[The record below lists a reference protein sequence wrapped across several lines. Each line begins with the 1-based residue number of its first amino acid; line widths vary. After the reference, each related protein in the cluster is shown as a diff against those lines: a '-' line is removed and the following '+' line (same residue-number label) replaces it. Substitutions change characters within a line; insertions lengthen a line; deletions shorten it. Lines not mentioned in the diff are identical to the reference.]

1 MIIRFFMMFPFF
13 HLASICSMLPTTY
26 NLQPTTSLPW
36 TIYLAPLIAAATILL
51 ITRSNKP
58 AAAALAIGAAMISC
72 VGSWILFFQ
81 KADLV
86 LPGFSWISA
95 GEALNISIGMMVD
108 PLSRTMLVVVTTI
121 ATLVFIYSIGYMRHE
136 EGFARFFA
144 GLAFFL
150 FSMLGIVLA
159 NNFIMMFISWELV
172 GFSSYLLIMHYFEK
186 PAAADAGS
194 QAFMV
199 NRIGDFGFLLG
210 ILLLWLSVGSLSFD
224 AITTSLPLFAQNSTL
239 LALSLV
245 LIFCGTIGKS
255 AQLPLHVWLPNSMEG
270 PTPVSSLLHAATMV
284 AAGVYMLARIFP
296 LLHGSLVACDIVMWI
311 GASTALAAALMAT
324 QQNDFKRVLAYS
336 TMSQLG
342 YMVTAVG
349 VAPSAGVPMFHLFT
363 HAFFKCLLFLTA
375 GSVMTCMH
383 HELDIWKM
391 GGLRK
396 RMPITFVAF
405 LCGMLALAGCPF
417 FSGSFSKD
425 LIMKFVFEH
434 NKIAFWMVVIA
445 ASLTAFYITRVC
457 VVAFFGNPRTDHA
470 RTAPEAPLV
479 MIFPMLAL
487 SIPAV
492 IAGYPFIEKT
502 FLAPLGDMSL
512 PHEIPSYV
520 EILFI
525 AFFVLGTILSIIIYR
540 GANKDPLH
548 IPLFANRFYI
558 DNFYDWCVQHVQ
570 GGFAKVCAFFDRW
583 IIDGLCVQ
591 GSASLVWTAGFI
603 LRFLQV
609 GSLQAYSI
617 FLGAGVIGMI
627 LLLLKIH

>member
-1 MIIRFFMMFPFF
+1 MFSFFNSVSLFLTSSLQP
-13 HLASICSMLPTTY
+13 LAS
-26 NLQPTTSLPW
+26 SLLW
-36 TIYLAPLIAAATILL
+36 TIYLAPLVAAAIILL

-58 AAAALAIGAAMISC
+58 AAAALAIGAALITC
-72 VGSWILFFQ
+72 AGSWILFLQ
-81 KADLV
+81 KINITV
-86 LPGFSWISA
+86 PGFAWIDF
-95 GEALNISIGMMVD
+95 GDALTISIGMMVD
-108 PLSRTMLVVVTTI
+108 PLTRTMLVVVTTI

-136 EGFARFFA
+136 QGFARFFA

-186 PAAADAGS
+186 PAAANAGN

-210 ILLLWLSVGSLSFD
+210 ILLLWLSVGSLSFNV
-224 AITTSLPLFAQNSTL
+224 ITTSLPSFAHNPTL
-239 LALSLV
+239 LATALI

-296 LLHGSLVACDIVMWI
+296 LLHGSPIANTAIMWI
-311 GASTALAAALMAT
+311 GASTALVAALMAT

-336 TMSQLG
+336 TISQLG

-375 GSVMTCMH
+375 GSVMISMH

-396 RMPITFVAF
+396 RMPLTFISF

-417 FSGSFSKD
+417 LSGSFSKD
-425 LIMKFVFEH
+425 LIMKCAFAQH
-434 NKIAFWMVVIA
+434 PAIFWMLVSA
-445 ASLTAFYITRVC
+445 AALTAFYITRVC
-457 VVAFFGNPRTDHA
+457 VVAFFGKPRTEHA
-470 RTAPEAPLV
+470 ETALESPLV
-479 MIFPMLAL
+479 MTLPLLLL
-487 SIPAV
+487 SIPA
-492 IAGYPFIEKT
+492 IFAGYPCVEKLFI
-502 FLAPLGDMSL
+502 APLGTMSL
-512 PHEIPSYV
+512 AQEVPAYIEQ
-520 EILFI
+520 LFI
-525 AFFVLGTILSIIIYR
+525 AFFFLGTFASFFLYR
-540 GANKDPLH
+540 NASKDPLV
-548 IPLFANRFYI
+548 IPFFANRFYI
-558 DNFYDWCVQHVQ
+558 DNIYDWCVQYIQ
-570 GGFAKVCAFFDRW
+570 GGFAKACSFFDRW
-583 IIDGLCVQ
+583 IINGLCVQ
-591 GSASLVWTAGFI
+591 GSASLVWTLGFI

-627 LLLLKIH
+627 VFILRIR

>member
-1 MIIRFFMMFPFF
+1 MIC
-13 HLASICSMLPTTY
+13 ASHSFLVTHY
-26 NLQPTTSLPW
+26 SLLCW
-36 TIYLAPLIAAATILL
+36 SIYLAPLVAAATILL

-58 AAAALAIGAAMISC
+58 AAATLAIGAAAITC
-72 VGSWILFFQ
+72 IGSWILFFQ
-81 KADLV
+81 KTEITV
-86 LPGFSWISA
+86 PGFAWMNF
-95 GEALNISIGMMVD
+95 GDALSISIGMMVD

-186 PAAADAGS
+186 PAAADAGN

-210 ILLLWLSVGSLSFD
+210 ILLLWLSIGSLSFD
-224 AITTSLPLFAQNSTL
+224 KITTSLPSFAQNPTL
-239 LALSLV
+239 LGVSLI

-296 LLHGSLVACDIVMWI
+296 LLHGSAMASTVIMWI
-311 GASTALAAALMAT
+311 GAATALAAALMAT

-336 TMSQLG
+336 TISQLG

-375 GSVMTCMH
+375 GSVMISMH

-396 RMPITFVAF
+396 RMPVTFATF

-425 LIMKFVFEH
+425 LIMKFAFAQHPIV
-434 NKIAFWMVVIA
+434 FWMLVSA
-445 ASLTAFYITRVC
+445 AALTAFYITRVA
-457 VVAFFGNPRTDHA
+457 VVAFFGTPRTEHA
-470 RTAPEAPLV
+470 RTALESPLV
-479 MIFPMLAL
+479 MTLPLLLLAV
-487 SIPAV
+487 PAV
-492 IAGYPFIEKT
+492 IAGYPSIAKIFIE
-502 FLAPLGDMSL
+502 PLGSL
-512 PHEIPSYV
+512 SIAEEVPAYAEH
-520 EILFI
+520 LFI
-525 AFFVLGTILSIIIYR
+525 AFFILGTAGSFFLYR
-540 GANKDPLH
+540 NASKDPLV
-548 IPLFANRFYI
+548 IPLLANRLYI
-558 DNFYDWCVQHVQ
+558 DNVYDWCVRHLQ
-570 GGFAKVCAFFDRW
+570 GGFAKICAFFDRW

-591 GSASLVWTAGFI
+591 GSASLVWTLGFV

-609 GSLQAYSI
+609 GSLQTYAI

>member
-1 MIIRFFMMFPFF
+1 MISSFLS
-13 HLASICSMLPTTY
+13 LAFS
-26 NLQPTTSLPW
+26 LQPSAFSLSSALW
-36 TIYLAPLIAAATILL
+36 TIYLAPLFAAATILL

-58 AAAALAIGAAMISC
+58 AAATLAIGAALITC
-72 VGSWILFFQ
+72 IGSWILFLQ
-81 KADLV
+81 KTNIT
-86 LPGFSWISA
+86 LPGFAWINF
-95 GEALNISIGMMVD
+95 GEALTISIGMMVD

-144 GLAFFL
+144 GLSFFL

-172 GFSSYLLIMHYFEK
+172 GFSSYLLIMHYFSK
-186 PAAADAGS
+186 PAAADAGN

-199 NRIGDFGFLLG
+199 NRLGDFGFLLG
-210 ILLLWLSVGSLSFD
+210 ILLLWLSIGSLSFNT
-224 AITTSLPLFAQNSTL
+224 ITSSLPSFTNNPTL
-239 LALSLV
+239 LAVALI

-296 LLHGSLVACDIVMWI
+296 LLHGSPIANTVIMWI
-311 GASTALAAALMAT
+311 GALTALAAALMAT

-336 TMSQLG
+336 TISQLG

-349 VAPSAGVPMFHLFT
+349 VAPSAGIPLFHLFT

-375 GSVMTCMH
+375 GSVMISMH

-396 RMPITFVAF
+396 RMPVTFVTF

-425 LIMKFVFEH
+425 LIMKFAFAQH
-434 NKIAFWMVVIA
+434 PAIFWMLVSA
-445 ASLTAFYITRVC
+445 AGLTAFYITRVA
-457 VVAFFGNPRTDHA
+457 VVAFFGTPRTEQA
-470 RTAPEAPLV
+470 RTALESPLV
-479 MIFPMLAL
+479 MTLPLLAL
-487 SIPAV
+487 AIPSIF
-492 IAGYPFIEKT
+492 AGYPYIEKL
-502 FLAPLGDMSL
+502 FIAPLGTMTL
-512 PHEIPSYV
+512 TPEVPEYL
-520 EILFI
+520 EWLFI
-525 AFFVLGTILSIIIYR
+525 SFFVLGTASSVLLYR
-540 GANKDPLH
+540 NASKDPLV
-548 IPLFANRFYI
+548 IPFFANRLYI
-558 DNFYDWCVQHVQ
+558 DNVYAWCVEHLQD
-570 GGFAKVCAFFDRW
+570 GFAKICSLFDRW
-583 IIDGLCVQ
+583 VINGLCVQ
-591 GSASLVWTAGFI
+591 GSASLLWTVGFI

-609 GSLQAYSI
+609 GSLQAYAI
-617 FLGAGVIGMI
+617 FLGAGTIAMI
-627 LLLLKIH
+627 VFILRIH

>member
-1 MIIRFFMMFPFF
+1 MLSSFLTSVYFAP
-13 HLASICSMLPTTY
+13 AS
-26 NLQPTTSLPW
+26 SLLW
-36 TIYLAPLIAAATILL
+36 TIYLTPLVASFIILL
-51 ITRSNKP
+51 LTRSNKP
-58 AAAALAIGAAMISC
+58 AAATLAIGAALITC
-72 VGSWILFFQ
+72 IGSWILFFQ
-81 KADLV
+81 KTNIIIS
-86 LPGFSWISA
+86 GFSWIDF
-95 GEALNISIGMMVD
+95 GETLTISIGMMVD
-108 PLSRTMLVVVTTI
+108 PLTRTMLVVVTTI
-121 ATLVFIYSIGYMRHE
+121 ATLVFIYSLGYMRHE

-186 PAAADAGS
+186 PAAADAGN
-194 QAFMV
+194 QAFIV

-210 ILLLWLSVGSLSFD
+210 ILLLWLSVGSLSFNV
-224 AITTSLPLFAQNSTL
+224 ITASLPSFSHNTTL
-239 LALSLV
+239 LAVALI

-296 LLHGSLVACDIVMWI
+296 LLHGSPLASTVVMWI

-336 TMSQLG
+336 TISQLG

-375 GSVMTCMH
+375 GSVMISMH

-396 RMPITFVAF
+396 RMPLTFFSF
-405 LCGMLALAGCPF
+405 LCGMLALAGSPF

-425 LIMKFVFEH
+425 LIMKFAFEQH
-434 NKIAFWMVVIA
+434 PVAFWFLVTA
-445 ASLTAFYITRVC
+445 AGLTAFYITRVG
-457 VVAFFGNPRTDHA
+457 VVAFLGAPRTEHA
-470 RTAPEAPLV
+470 RTALESPVV
-479 MIFPMLAL
+479 MTVPQLLLAVAAIF
-487 SIPAV
+487 
-492 IAGYPFIEKT
+492 AGYPWIEKI
-502 FLAPLGDMSL
+502 FIAPIGTLSL
-512 PHEIPSYV
+512 TQEVPAYV
-520 EILFI
+520 EGIFI
-525 AFFVLGTILSIIIYR
+525 AFFFLGTIASFLLYR
-540 GANKDPLH
+540 NATQDPLV
-548 IPLFANRFYI
+548 IPLFANRLYI
-558 DNFYDWCVQHVQ
+558 DTLYAWCVKYIQ
-570 GGFAKVCAFFDRW
+570 GNVAKAFSLFDRW
-583 IIDGLCVQ
+583 IIDGLLVQ
-591 GSASLVWTAGFI
+591 GSASFFWGLGFV

-609 GSLQAYSI
+609 GSLQSYSI
-617 FLGAGVIGMI
+617 FLGAGVIGMV
-627 LLLLKIH
+627 LLLLYFH

>member
-1 MIIRFFMMFPFF
+1 MISSFFNI
-13 HLASICSMLPTTY
+13 LSAACSLCAPISKIEPSA
-26 NLQPTTSLPW
+26 LIW
-36 TIYLAPLIAAATILL
+36 TIYLAPLTAAAIILL
-51 ITRSNKP
+51 ITRTHK
-58 AAAALAIGAAMISC
+58 AAAATLAIGAALITC
-72 VGSWILFFQ
+72 LGSWMLFLQ
-81 KADLV
+81 KTNMT
-86 LPGFSWISA
+86 LPGFDWINA
-95 GEALNISIGMMVD
+95 GEVLTISIGMMVD

-144 GLAFFL
+144 GLSFFL

-186 PAAADAGS
+186 PAAADAGN

-224 AITTSLPLFAQNSTL
+224 KITASLPLFAQNGTL
-239 LALSLV
+239 LAVSLV

-296 LLHGSLVACDIVMWI
+296 LLHGSPAACSVIMWV

-336 TMSQLG
+336 TISQLG

-349 VAPSAGVPMFHLFT
+349 VAPSAGVAMFHLFT

-375 GSVMTCMH
+375 GSVMISMH

-396 RMPITFVAF
+396 RMPITFVTF

-425 LIMKFVFEH
+425 LIMKCAFEEH
-434 NKIAFWMVVIA
+434 TAVFWMLVSA
-445 ASLTAFYITRVC
+445 AGLTAFYITRVG
-457 VVAFFGNPRTDHA
+457 VVAFLGNPRTEHA
-470 RTAPEAPLV
+470 RTALESPSVMTLPL
-479 MIFPMLAL
+479 LAL
-487 SIPAV
+487 AIPA
-492 IAGYPFIEKT
+492 IAAGYPSIEKI
-502 FLAPLGDMSL
+502 FIQPLGTLSIT
-512 PHEIPSYV
+512 HEVPEYLES
-520 EILFI
+520 LFI
-525 AFFVLGTILSIIIYR
+525 GLFLLGTTLSFLLYR
-540 GANKDPLH
+540 NAAKDPLV
-548 IPLFANRFYI
+548 IPLFANRLYI
-558 DNFYDWCVQHVQ
+558 DNIYDWFVKFIQ
-570 GGFAKVCAFFDRW
+570 GSFAKGCAFFDRW

-591 GSASLVWTAGFI
+591 GSASLVWTLGFI

-609 GSLQAYSI
+609 GSLQAYAI

-627 LLLLKIH
+627 FLLLKIH

>member
-1 MIIRFFMMFPFF
+1 MISFFSNTI
-13 HLASICSMLPTTY
+13 ASVCSLFSVTC
-26 NLQPTTSLPW
+26 NLQPTTCLLW
-36 TIYLAPLIAAATILL
+36 TIYLAPLLAAIIILL

-58 AAAALAIGAAMISC
+58 AAATLAIGAAFVTCI
-72 VGSWILFFQ
+72 GSWILFFQ
-81 KADLV
+81 KTNIV
-86 LPGFSWISA
+86 IPGFAWINF
-95 GEALNISIGMMVD
+95 GEALTISIGMMVD
-108 PLSRTMLVVVTTI
+108 PLTRTMLVVVTTI

-186 PAAADAGS
+186 PAAADAGN
-194 QAFMV
+194 QAFIV

-210 ILLLWLSVGSLSFD
+210 ILLLWLSVGSLSFNT
-224 AITTSLPLFAQNSTL
+224 ITTSLPSFTHNPTL
-239 LALSLV
+239 LAVSLI

-255 AQLPLHVWLPNSMEG
+255 AQLPLHIWLPNSMEG

-296 LLHGSLVACDIVMWI
+296 LLHGSPMASTVIMWI

-336 TMSQLG
+336 TISQLG

-349 VAPSAGVPMFHLFT
+349 VAPSAGIPMFHLFT

-375 GSVMTCMH
+375 GSVMISMH

-396 RMPITFVAF
+396 RMPLTFFTF

-425 LIMKFVFEH
+425 LIMKFAFAQH
-434 NKIAFWMVVIA
+434 PAIFWMLVSA
-445 ASLTAFYITRVC
+445 AGLTAFYITRVAA
-457 VVAFFGNPRTDHA
+457 VAFFGTPRTEHA
-470 RTAPEAPLV
+470 RTALESPLIMTV
-479 MIFPMLAL
+479 PLLLLA
-487 SIPAV
+487 IPAV
-492 IAGYPFIEKT
+492 FAGYPCIEKL
-502 FLAPLGDMSL
+502 FIAPLGTMSL
-512 PHEIPSYV
+512 VQEVPAYV
-520 EILFI
+520 EKLFI
-525 AFFVLGTILSIIIYR
+525 AFFFLGTTASFLLYR
-540 GANKDPLH
+540 NAIKDPLV
-548 IPLFANRFYI
+548 IPFFVNRFYI
-558 DNFYDWCVQHVQ
+558 DNVYAWCVEHIQ
-570 GGFAKVCAFFDRW
+570 GGFSNACSFFDRW
-583 IIDGLCVQ
+583 IINGLCVQ
-591 GSASLVWTAGFI
+591 GPASLVWTLGFV

-627 LLLLKIH
+627 VLLLRLH

>member
-1 MIIRFFMMFPFF
+1 MFSFLSSTSFFSPF
-13 HLASICSMLPTTY
+13 S
-26 NLQPTTSLPW
+26 LQPSAFSLSSLLW
-36 TIYLAPLIAAATILL
+36 IIYLAPLLAAAIILL

-58 AAAALAIGAAMISC
+58 AAAGLAIGAAAITC
-72 VGSWILFFQ
+72 AGSWILFLQ
-81 KADLV
+81 KTNLI
-86 LPGFSWISA
+86 LPGFSWINT
-95 GEALNISIGMMVD
+95 GDTLNISIGMMVD

-186 PAAADAGS
+186 PAAADAGN

-224 AITTSLPLFAQNSTL
+224 AITTSLPAFANNSTL
-239 LALSLV
+239 LAISLI

-296 LLHGSLVACDIVMWI
+296 LLHGSPTASSVVMWI
-311 GASTALAAALMAT
+311 GASTALAAALMGT

-336 TMSQLG
+336 TISQLG

-375 GSVMTCMH
+375 GSVMISMH

-396 RMPITFVAF
+396 RMPVTFATF

-425 LIMKFVFEH
+425 LIMKFAFEQH
-434 NKIAFWMVVIA
+434 PAVFWMLVVA
-445 ASLTAFYITRVC
+445 AGLTAFYITRVC
-457 VVAFFGNPRTDHA
+457 VVAFFGTPRTEHA
-470 RTAPEAPLV
+470 RTALESPLV
-479 MIFPMLAL
+479 MTLPLLLLA
-487 SIPAV
+487 IPAV
-492 IAGYPFIEKT
+492 VAGYPFLEKI
-502 FLAPLGDMSL
+502 FIAPLGSMAL
-512 PHEIPSYV
+512 PHEVPEYLEWI
-520 EILFI
+520 FI
-525 AFFVLGTILSIIIYR
+525 GFFFLGTVGSFLLYR
-540 GANKDPLH
+540 NAAKDPMV
-548 IPLFANRFYI
+548 IPFLANRLYI
-558 DNFYDWCVQHVQ
+558 DNVYDWCVKNIQ
-570 GGFAKVCAFFDRW
+570 GAFAKGCAFFDRW

-591 GSASLVWTAGFI
+591 GSASLVWTLGFI

-609 GSLQAYSI
+609 GSLQAYAV
-617 FLGAGVIGMI
+617 FLGAGTIGMI